1 MSGNRKLTELTIEE
15 LKIKQKRFRSFVS
28 ILSVVTLLAL
38 ITFVYFAIK
47 DNNYNFLVLL
57 GGCSIARLLC
67 ITILKQVQTEIKS
80 RNSD

>member
-47 DNNYNFLVLL
+47 SNNYNFLVLL
-57 GGCSIARLLC
+57 GGCSIALLLC
-67 ITILKQVQTEIKS
+67 ITILKQVETEIKS

>member
-47 DNNYNFLVLL
+47 SNNYNFLVLL
-57 GGCSIARLLC
+57 GGCSITLLLC
-67 ITILKQVQTEIKS
+67 ITILKQVETEIKS